1 MRPRAVLTGAILAV
15 LALGA
20 ASGCG
25 RDSSGNL
32 GHDSSDSG
40 PAVRV
45 SGDEEG
51 AAQDLG
57 FPIFATKNTTR
68 IGGADPVANAA
79 GVALAVFPSQT
90 RGTRPAAVALV
101 DGRDWRVGLAAA
113 VLGSSPVR
121 APILFSD
128 GRDLPGATRDALA
141 ALDPT
146 GARSAGGAQV
156 IRVGDVARPTGLR
169 TADLAAKDPFAL
181 ARAVDAFHAAT
192 RGSPSRRVLVVS
204 ADAPAY
210 AVPAG
215 AWAAKAGD
223 PVLFVRRDTVPEQTR
238 AALRAHKK
246 PDIYVLG
253 PPPVV
258 SSRVVE
264 SLRSLGDVVRIS
276 GPDPIRNAIAFAR
289 FASGSFGWGVVDP
302 GHGLVLANVAR
313 PLDAIAATPLS
324 AHGSYGPLLL
334 VAGGDRLG
342 PAVEAYLLDIRP
354 GYRSDPVRGVYN
366 HGWIVGDDRAL
377 GPTAQ
382 ARLDELLE
390 IEPVSEPSQ
399 GQLP

>member
-1 MRPRAVLTGAILAV
+1 VVGPGAEAMRPRAVLTGAILAV

-146 GARSAGGAQV
+146 GARSAGGAEV

-181 ARAVDAFHAAT
+181 ARAVDAYHAAT

-253 PPPVV
+253 PPSVV

-276 GPDPIRNAIAFAR
+276 GPDPIRNAIA
-289 FASGSFGWGVVDP
+289 
-302 GHGLVLANVAR
+302 
-313 PLDAIAATPLS
+313 ATPLS

-334 VAGGDRLG
+334 VVGGDRLG

-390 IEPVSEPSQ
+390 IEPVSAPSQ
-399 GQLP
+399 GQVP